1 MGEVKFSHFYFERR
15 NKCRLISVSTV
26 LTLTIA
32 KSGISF
38 IQMPRI
44 AAKENLIRRTKKMN
58 EKEYLE
64 NQKNSF
70 REWCSLARVTFSLI
84 GEGILELCNN
94 SGRPHNIGFNVLRI
108 IVGILLLPLEL
119 VSFVLL
125 FVGGALGYMR
135 FSD

>member
-26 LTLTIA
+26 LTRITV

-44 AAKENLIRRTKKMN
+44 AAKKNLIRRTKKMK
-58 EKEYLE
+58 EREYLE

-70 REWCSLARVTFSLI
+70 REWRSLVWMTLSFA
-84 GEGILELCNN
+84 GEGILGLCDN
-94 SGRPHNIGFNVLRI
+94 RKPHSISFNILA
-108 IVGILLLPLEL
+108 IVICILLLPLEL
-119 VSFVLL
+119 VSFALL
-125 FVGGALGYMR
+125 FIGGALGYMR
-135 FSD
+135 ISD